1 MDRRS
6 TSDQYTHYQG
16 DVTAQVGSSHGVR
29 LSGGST
35 GGIVE
40 AVGDDTNVSLLLRGQ
55 GTGIVTVGSAGG
67 GNVTLGVG
75 AGGTV
80 NVGAGGSSPINL
92 RSSGAILVG
101 SSGAVVTL
109 GSSGGVVQVGS
120 TAPWQGFVRLV
131 STALGTPNL
140 STALGSVVESSLAF
154 VSANSSCVALVTNV
168 SMTTAIMLTGVRIGS
183 TADEVNLVFAK
194 TGAST
199 LAVSATTATFN
210 ITLIRY

>member
-6 TSDQYTHYQG
+6 TSDQFTHWQG

-109 GSSGGVVQVGS
+109 GSSRGQVQVGS
-120 TAPWQGFVRLV
+120 TAPWQGFVRQV
-131 STALGTPNL
+131 STALGTPSL
-140 STALGSVVESSLAF
+140 STAPGAVAESSLAV
-154 VSANSSCVALVTNV
+154 VSANSSCVALVN
-168 SMTTAIMLTGVRIGS
+168 SFNLSTAVMIAGVRIGS
-183 TADEVNLVFAK
+183 TADEINLVFAK

-199 LAVSATTATFN
+199 LAVGAATATFN